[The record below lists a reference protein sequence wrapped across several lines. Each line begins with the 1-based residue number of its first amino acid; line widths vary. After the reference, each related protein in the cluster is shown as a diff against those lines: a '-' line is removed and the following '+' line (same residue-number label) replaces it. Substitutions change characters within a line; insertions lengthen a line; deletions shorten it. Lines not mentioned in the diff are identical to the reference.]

1 MTRWRNWGR
10 TERARGLRR
19 HLPRTEADVAE
30 VVADAAAEGR
40 RVKVVGSGH
49 SFTAIARPDTDLL
62 DLGGYDRLVAL
73 DEAAGT
79 VTVESG
85 AVLGRLVEIL
95 HARGWAMPN
104 LGDVTYQTVGG
115 ALATGTHG
123 TGGRLPGLAAQVA
136 GFRLVDGAGR
146 VHDCGPGA
154 HEEAWRT
161 GRVGLGAL
169 GVMTEVTLRVVPA
182 FVLEAVEEPMRMDDV
197 LRDFDRHVADNDHFE
212 CYWVPHTGWA
222 LTKRN
227 NRTDAPARPMPRARR
242 WWTKTMMEN
251 VAFGAVCRLGRAV
264 PPLVPALARALPS
277 TGRLEYSDA
286 SHRVFAS
293 PRLVRFR
300 EMEYAIPRAA
310 LPDAMGRLRRM
321 VDERGL
327 RVSFPVEVRAAAA
340 DDVPLSTAHGRDT
353 AYVAVHMYVGVPYE
367 DYFREVERIMVD
379 HAGRPHWG
387 KIHFQSAATLR
398 HRYDGWSAFA
408 RLRDELDPRGT
419 FTNGYL
425 ERVLGR

>member
-1 MTRWRNWGR
+1 
-10 TERARGLRR
+10 
-19 HLPRTEADVAE
+19 
-30 VVADAAAEGR
+30 
-40 RVKVVGSGH
+40 
-49 SFTAIARPDTDLL
+49 
-62 DLGGYDRLVAL
+62 
-73 DEAAGT
+73 
-79 VTVESG
+79 
-85 AVLGRLVEIL
+85 
-95 HARGWAMPN
+95 
-104 LGDVTYQTVGG
+104 
-115 ALATGTHG
+115 
-123 TGGRLPGLAAQVA
+123 
-136 GFRLVDGAGR
+136 
-146 VHDCGPGA
+146 
-154 HEEAWRT
+154 
-161 GRVGLGAL
+161 
-169 GVMTEVTLRVVPA
+169 
-182 FVLEAVEEPMRMDDV
+182 
-197 LRDFDRHVADNDHFE
+197 
-212 CYWVPHTGWA
+212 
-222 LTKRN
+222 
-227 NRTDAPARPMPRARR
+227 MPRARR
-242 WWTKTMMEN
+242 WWTKTVMEN

-277 TGRLEYSDA
+277 TGRLDYSDA

>member
-1 MTRWRNWGR
+1 MTTWRNWGR
-10 TERARGLRR
+10 TERATGLRR
-19 HLPRTEADVAE
+19 HAPDSESGIAE
-30 VVADAAAEGR
+30 VVAAAAAAGR
-40 RVKVVGSGH
+40 RVKVVGAGH
-49 SFTAIARPDTDLL
+49 SFTGIARPEADML
-62 DLGGYDRLVAL
+62 DLSRYDRLLRV
-73 DEAAGT
+73 DEAART

-85 AVLGRLVEIL
+85 AVLGRLNEEL

-104 LGDVTYQTVGG
+104 LGDVVYQTVGG

-123 TGGRLPGLAAQVA
+123 TGARLPGLAAQVA

-146 VHDCGPGA
+146 VHDCRPGSR
-154 HEEAWRT
+154 EDVWRV

-169 GVMTEVTLRVVPA
+169 GVMTEVTLCVVPA
-182 FVLEAVEEPMRMDDV
+182 FVLEAVEEPMRMDAV
-197 LRDFDRHVADNDHFE
+197 LRDFERHVADNDHFE

-227 NRTDAPARPMPRARR
+227 NRTDRPARPMSRGRR
-242 WWTKTMMEN
+242 WWTKTAMEN
-251 VAFGAVCRLGRAV
+251 GAFGAVCRLGRAV
-264 PPLVPALARALPS
+264 PPLVPALARAVPS
-277 TGRLEYSDA
+277 SGRLEYSDA

-310 LPDAMGRLRRM
+310 CPEAVTRLRRM
-321 VDERGL
+321 VDERGF

-379 HAGRPHWG
+379 HGGRPHWG
-387 KIHFQSAATLR
+387 KIHFQSASTLR
-398 HRYDGWSAFA
+398 HRYEGWAAFA
-408 RLRDELDPRGT
+408 RVRDEMDPRGT
-419 FTNGYL
+419 FSNRYL